1 MTESTKEKKSKYFDY
16 LLLFIV
22 LFLLAFGLVMVYSI
36 NAYTVA
42 ATSEG
47 GAWDTIKNQVLAIL
61 IGIGMMLVVSLINT
75 ELYKKLSVFIYAAS
89 ILAILLVLTPLG
101 HEANGATRWIYITD
115 SLTIQPSEIAKI
127 GIIIFVAAILTKM
140 KRKERNGWKGVL
152 LPLFYTGIVCA
163 LIAFVTSNFS
173 SAIII
178 GAIAFCMICM
188 AQGVNYRTAVVF
200 VAVAFVGFLLVMAV
214 VKGWGNGF
222 LSFRGERILAW
233 LHPDEYAGGKGYQ
246 TIQALYGIGSGGVF
260 GKGLGKSMQK
270 LGHLPESQNDMI
282 FSIICE
288 ELGLFGG
295 LAILIMFIMLL
306 YRIVDISQHTTSD
319 FDNLLLTGIFTHIAL
334 QVALNVAVVTNL
346 IPNTGISLPFISQGG
361 TSVVFLCIEMG
372 IVMRIA
378 RNCSFVPRKKV
389 KVAKKPKNEETEN

>member
-1 MTESTKEKKSKYFDY
+1 MTELTKQKKSKYFDY

-36 NAYTVA
+36 NAYTVSA
-42 ATSEG
+42 DGNKGT
-47 GAWDTIKNQVLAIL
+47 WDNVRNQVLAMG
-61 IGIGMMLVVSLINT
+61 IGIVVMLVVSFIST
-75 ELYKKLSVFIYAAS
+75 ELYRKLHVFIYIFS
-89 ILAILLVLTPLG
+89 ILSILLVLTPLG
-101 HEANGATRWIYITD
+101 YEVNGATRWIKIREG
-115 SLTIQPSEIAKI
+115 LTFQPAEIAKI
-127 GIIIFVAAILTKM
+127 GVIIFVATILTKM
-140 KRKERNGWKGVL
+140 KRSERNSWKGVL
-152 LPLFYTGIVCA
+152 LPLFYTLIICA
-163 LIAFVTSNFS
+163 LIVFVTSNLS

-188 AQGVNYRTAVVF
+188 AEGLNYRTLIIIVSA
-200 VAVAFVGFLLVMAV
+200 ALVGLLLVLAV

-233 LHPDEYAGGKGYQ
+233 LHPEEYASGKGYQ

-295 LAILIMFIMLL
+295 LAILVMFLMLL
-306 YRIVDISQHTTSD
+306 FRILDIAQHTQNEY
-319 FDNLLLTGIFTHIAL
+319 DNLLLTGIFAHLAL
-334 QVALNVAVVTNL
+334 QVIMNVAVVTGL
-346 IPNTGISLPFISQGG
+346 MPNTGISLPFISQGG
-361 TSVVFLCIEMG
+361 TSVVFLCVEIG

-378 RNCSFVPRKKV
+378 RNCSFEPQKKV
-389 KVAKKPKNEETEN
+389 KVKKLKNEEKES